1 MKSPIINEIQKIR
14 GGTKPDVVSTG
25 RNRHEVAVRE
35 EDAMAVYLFSAP
47 IRRERGGELIE
58 LRWRK
63 KGNDRI
69 VSGSTP
75 DSVVRVT
82 DRCMRI
88 I

>member
-1 MKSPIINEIQKIR
+1 
-14 GGTKPDVVSTG
+14 
-25 RNRHEVAVRE
+25 
-35 EDAMAVYLFSAP
+35 MAVYLFSAP
-47 IRRERGGELIE
+47 IRREHGGELVE

-82 DRCMRI
+82 PLSVVLEKPRQKFPCFLIRKPRFHGRKETERCMRLI
-88 I
+88 